1 MPTNEYDDFARA
13 DAGVSATE
21 GLLTPGNID
30 LSTRPVVRNDD
41 GTISTVRSMS
51 FNEDGQ
57 EILIPTVAADGS
69 GILDDSAAVAQYRR
83 TGQHLGK
90 FDTPDHATRYAQQL
104 HAQQLHEQQ
113 ATEYGPGSAND
124 DYAQMATADAEAR
137 DVAVQATVNK
147 ALYTMPDDAATVK
160 NMADRSG
167 LPEPVVE
174 RNRDEVSRVL
184 RLRDIRQ
191 ALADSPILTR
201 QMTDPEFA
209 RLAHDDVESLSAV
222 EREFGVMRETPRP
235 EPTVMNYMRGLWS
248 SLTQGAEQ
256 MRLGTE
262 LQSEDLLGDGS
273 ADSRI
278 YRENLLRQ
286 YRQAEGRIEATTPAF
301 ETETAQGIYG
311 GFSSL
316 LQQLPGLAAAIAT
329 RNPYLALGYAGWQVQ
344 TQSYGKYRARGG
356 TPGEAFLGG
365 TAEGALEAATEL
377 LPMGFLVNR
386 FGKEG
391 TKAFLGGLLLR
402 ELPSEQIATFT
413 QDAVDTAIANP
424 TKTWGDFFSERGS
437 AAYQTALATLVQSGA
452 LAGTH
457 SLARR
462 VVGDSLKVQ
471 ESAQGAGFLARL
483 TELARA
489 SKTAQRT
496 PDTFEKFVAEAA
508 EDGPV
513 KEVYITADALMQS
526 GLADQVAAVS
536 PAVAAQLPL
545 ASQTGGQIAIPVEEY
560 AAHIAST
567 EFNQGLLDH
576 LKTDPDG
583 FSQAE
588 ARTYLQSQRE
598 ELEQEVEKAAQDQQ
612 AVDAFRASA
621 DAVRAQVKAQLEAT
635 GRFTPQVNDAYAALW
650 ANFFSGQ
657 AARLEG
663 ATPEG
668 LFKQYYPTVVAEN
681 VAAGPVLDQT
691 APENSALSA
700 VNPNILKQ
708 SRRKRDDYTI
718 DMFGVPDPA
727 GTTETPGPAAPE
739 ISGDVHPQGTLSR
752 DDAPGRF
759 ANRTI
764 LVEDTERK
772 IGASQVTNAEEAAQA
787 LAYLGRGAVERF
799 DALVTDANG
808 KPLAIVGSFK
818 GAISQASVFPAT
830 LAGEAFRVPGAAHLW
845 AAHNHP
851 SGNPTLS
858 PADINLTR
866 ALGNIFR
873 GSDIQLHGLFA
884 ISGSAPGAARQWT
897 LVDPY
902 TSEQSAGIA
911 APSKATMSVPAVD
924 RIYSEKGQLGPAVTT
939 PAAARSVIPRVAG
952 NQSGLVLLDTQLTPI
967 GFMPLQPNEMG
978 VLRRD
983 GRMDAL
989 YRAISMA
996 NASAAMFVNRD
1007 GAYTT
1012 QQVGNVAGL
1021 LNSLDVRVLDVLD
1034 VAGDT
1039 VQSQAEQ
1046 GASFSGTKFDQT
1058 ARGSFNPST
1067 NTIALLQAADLSTFL
1082 HESGHFFL
1090 EVQTD
1095 IAGKL
1100 RQQAE
1105 IFGADTLKPEER
1117 QLLADT
1123 DALMQWFGVG
1133 TLTDW
1138 YSMDLEQK
1146 RTYHEQFAR
1155 GFESYLFEGKAP
1167 SIELQGLFQ
1176 RFRAWLLS
1184 VYKDLKALNVTLT
1197 DDVRS
1202 VFDRMLATNDQITLA
1217 EQGRSMMPL
1226 FESAE
1231 QAGMTP
1237 DEFAAYQAL
1246 GSSATADAIQD
1257 LQAKGLRDMQ
1267 WLHNARGR
1275 VLKDLQKEAA
1285 ARRSE
1290 VRMEARREIL
1300 NEPVYRAWQFLTG
1313 KIGADDKIAPRK
1325 DGTTG
1330 PDLDP
1335 VNDSLFVAIAKLGG
1349 IDREEAKSQW
1359 GVDHK
1364 EVGPGSVFGKPI
1376 LRKTGG
1382 RTLDDMRQ
1390 ALIEQGYLSPEDATG
1405 DWNPREF
1412 EDRFDAELRGDT
1424 QYSLSHDFAA
1434 DQDIQAGGELANPT
1448 ALSAGRLD
1456 AGELSIMN
1464 LPQEVLDALNARKMV
1479 AKHGLHPDIVA
1490 ALPGIEMTSGAE
1502 LVQKLAEAQPL
1513 HEVIEAATDV
1523 KMLER
1528 YGDLSSPEAI
1538 ARAADKAV
1546 HNEAR
1551 ARFSATEAEV
1561 LQRLAN
1567 PTAPTGKIDRRGR
1580 AVSRGIL
1587 LPAAR
1592 EFAQNVIARVRV
1604 RDLRPAQYA
1613 NAEARAAQNA
1623 VRAAKAGDVM
1633 TAAAEKRN
1641 QVIQQQLTK
1650 ATYDAQDEVGKAVR
1664 YLRKFDNAG
1673 TRKSIDAD
1681 YLDQI
1686 DQLLERFDLR
1696 ASVSNKEAARRKS
1709 LLEWVQAQ
1717 QELGFD
1723 PDVPDVLL
1731 ARAQRK
1737 PYRELTVTELRGV
1750 LDTVKQIEHLGRLK
1764 NRLLTAADN
1773 RAFSQ
1778 IVDEISASIQDN
1790 AKRTVKE
1797 RRTSDRGRLADIGSL
1812 FRNFTADHRK
1822 FASLVR
1828 EMDGWQDGGSMWE
1841 YLAQSMNRAGD
1852 REAVMREQA
1861 TIALS
1866 NLLKP
1871 ILKTGKL
1878 DEKTFFRSVG
1888 KSFTRE
1894 ERIGLA
1900 LNMGNETNRERLV
1913 SGEGLPPAVQRE
1925 ILDTLTKEEM
1935 DFVQSV
1941 WDYLDTYWSEIVA
1954 KQRRVQGITSEKVQ
1968 ALPVETKHGTYRGG
1982 YYPIKYDALRSSRAE
1997 ADTAAEVQRQI
2008 EHGLYSSSTTR
2019 RGHEK
2024 ARAASVGRPMR
2035 YDLGVIMQ
2043 HVDQV
2048 VHDLSWHEYLI
2059 DANRL
2064 LKAPAI
2070 DKAIRAHYGPEVL
2083 RTMRE
2088 TLTDIAVGNLASQSS
2103 GERILSYIR
2112 KGATITGLGWRL
2124 TTSLM
2129 QPLGLSQSIVRVG
2142 AKWVARGAWRWFGD
2156 AAHFENSVRKINEK
2170 SDFMRLRAK
2179 TMQREINEIRNRV
2192 KGKDSRLEASYFYLI
2207 QKAQLM
2213 ADVPTWWGQYEKAM
2227 AEDGMTEE
2235 RAAAQADQAVRDTQ
2249 GGGQTGDL
2257 SKVQRGSAGW
2267 MLFTNFY
2274 SFFNT
2279 TYNLTAE
2286 AVGRTDFKK
2295 PGDIA
2300 MLGADL
2306 LLLYTIPALLGTIVH
2321 SAFAGDWDDK
2331 DFYKKL
2337 AYDQLSYLLGT
2348 MVVVREAGSAVSG
2361 LLGMYSDYSGPAAVR
2376 FFGDLARFSKQAG
2389 QGDADEA
2396 FWKSLNSLGGLI
2408 FHYPAGQINST
2419 LQGINAML
2427 EGRTSNPG
2435 ALVVGP
2441 PRK

>member
-13 DAGVSATE
+13 DAGVSLTE
-21 GLLTPGNID
+21 GLLTPGTID
-30 LSTRPVVRNDD
+30 LSARPVVRNDD

-51 FNEDGQ
+51 FNENGQ

-90 FDTPDHATRYAQQL
+90 FDTPEHATQYAQR
-104 HAQQLHEQQ
+104 LHEEQ
-113 ATEYGPGSAND
+113 AVEYGPGSAND
-124 DYAQMATADAEAR
+124 DYAQMANGDAQAR
-137 DVAVQATVNK
+137 DVAVQAAVNK

-160 NMADRSG
+160 SMADRSG

-174 RNRDEVSRVL
+174 RHRDEVSRVL
-184 RLRDIRQ
+184 RMRDIRQ

-235 EPTVMNYMRGLWS
+235 EPTILNYIRGLWS
-248 SLTQGAEQ
+248 SFAQGTEQVRLGVQLQGAD
-256 MRLGTE
+256 LLSDG
-262 LQSEDLLGDGS
+262 SED
-273 ADSRI
+273 SRLQQ
-278 YRENLLRQ
+278 ENLLRQ
-286 YRQAEGRIEATTPAF
+286 YRQADSRIQATTPAF
-301 ETETAQGIYG
+301 ESGTAQGIYG

-329 RNPYLALGYAGWQVQ
+329 RNPYLALGFAGTQVQ
-344 TQSYGKYRARGG
+344 AQSYGKYRARGG

-365 TAEGALEAATEL
+365 TAEGALEVATEM
-377 LPMGFLVNR
+377 LPMGFLVDR
-386 FGKEG
+386 FGKTGAKE
-391 TKAFLGGLLLR
+391 FLGGLLLR

-424 TKTWGDFFSERGS
+424 TKTWGDFFSERGN

-471 ESAQGAGFLARL
+471 EAAQGAGFLARL
-483 TELARA
+483 TELAKA

-496 PDTFEKFVAEAA
+496 PDTFEKFVADAA
-508 EDGPV
+508 EDGPI
-513 KEVYITADALMQS
+513 KEVYISADALMQS

-560 AAHIAST
+560 AARIAPT

-576 LKTDPDG
+576 LKTDPEG

-588 ARTYLQSQRE
+588 AQTYLQSQRD
-598 ELEQEVEKAAQDQQ
+598 ELEQEVEKAAQNQQ
-612 AVDAFRASA
+612 AVDTFKASA
-621 DAVRAQVKAQLEAT
+621 DVVRTQVKAQLEAT
-635 GRFTPQVNDAYAALW
+635 GRFTPQVNDAYASLW

-657 AARLEG
+657 AARLTNT
-663 ATPEG
+663 TPED

-681 VAAGPVLDQT
+681 VASGPVLDQGGGLDALRQQWRADGIDASVSEHDGTITLSKIIVPNGQRGAGKGT
-691 APENSALSA
+691 AAMQALVGYADRTGQHVALSPSA
-700 VNPNILKQ
+700 DFGGNK
-708 SRRKRDDYTI
+708 KRLVAFYKR
-718 DMFGVPDPA
+718 FGFVENKGKNRA
-727 GTTETPGPAAPE
+727 FSTSESMHRE
-739 ISGDVHPQGTLSR
+739 
-752 DDAPGRF
+752 APGRV
-759 ANRTI
+759 
-764 LVEDTERK
+764 LE
-772 IGASQVTNAEEAAQA
+772 QA
-787 LAYLGRGAVERF
+787 
-799 DALVTDANG
+799 
-808 KPLAIVGSFK
+808 
-818 GAISQASVFPAT
+818 
-830 LAGEAFRVPGAAHLW
+830 
-845 AAHNHP
+845 
-851 SGNPTLS
+851 
-858 PADINLTR
+858 
-866 ALGNIFR
+866 
-873 GSDIQLHGLFA
+873 
-884 ISGSAPGAARQWT
+884 
-897 LVDPY
+897 
-902 TSEQSAGIA
+902 
-911 APSKATMSVPAVD
+911 
-924 RIYSEKGQLGPAVTT
+924 
-939 PAAARSVIPRVAG
+939 
-952 NQSGLVLLDTQLTPI
+952 
-967 GFMPLQPNEMG
+967 
-978 VLRRD
+978 
-983 GRMDAL
+983 
-989 YRAISMA
+989 
-996 NASAAMFVNRD
+996 
-1007 GAYTT
+1007 
-1012 QQVGNVAGL
+1012 
-1021 LNSLDVRVLDVLD
+1021 
-1034 VAGDT
+1034 
-1039 VQSQAEQ
+1039 
-1046 GASFSGTKFDQT
+1046 

-1067 NTIALLQAADLSTFL
+1067 NTIALLKAADLSTFL

-1105 IFGADTLKPEER
+1105 LFGMDALKPEER

-1123 DALMQWFGVG
+1123 DALMKWFGVG

-1146 RTYHEQFAR
+1146 RSYHEQFAR
-1155 GFESYLFEGKAP
+1155 GFESYLFDGKAP

-1176 RFRAWLLS
+1176 RFRAWLVN

-1197 DDVRS
+1197 DEVRS
-1202 VFDRMLATNDQITLA
+1202 VFDRMLASEDQIALA

-1231 QAGMTP
+1231 QAGMTS

-1246 GSSATADAIQD
+1246 GADATADAIQD

-1267 WLHNARGR
+1267 WLHNAQSR
-1275 VLKDLQKEAA
+1275 VLKELQKEAA
-1285 ARRSE
+1285 ARRAE
-1290 VRMEARREIL
+1290 MRMEARREIMSQ
-1300 NEPVYRAWQFLTG
+1300 PVYRAWQFLTG
-1313 KIGADDKIAPRK
+1313 KISTDDKITPVK
-1325 DGTTG
+1325 PPSSH
-1330 PDLDP
+1330 PDVLDP
-1335 VNDSLFVAIAKLGG
+1335 AVDSLFVAIAKLGG
-1349 IDREEAKSQW
+1349 LDRAEVKSEWGIDSNETT
-1359 GVDHK
+1359 
-1364 EVGPGSVFGKPI
+1364 PPVFGKPVI
-1376 LRKTGG
+1376 RAKGG
-1382 RTLDDMRQ
+1382 RSLDDMRQ
-1390 ALIEQGYLSPEDATG
+1390 ALIEQGYLSQEDATG

-1424 QYSLSHDFAA
+1424 QYSFSHDFAA
-1434 DQDIQAGGELANPT
+1434 DQELQAGAELANPG
-1448 ALSAGRLD
+1448 ALTTGRLD
-1456 AGELSIMN
+1456 ASELSSMA
-1464 LPQEVLDALNARKMV
+1464 LPAEVMDVLKARKMV
-1479 AKHGLHPDIVA
+1479 AKNGLHPDIVA
-1490 ALPGIEMTSGAE
+1490 ALPGIEMTSGDE
-1502 LVQKLAEAQPL
+1502 LVRKLAEAEPPQDT
-1513 HEVIEAATDV
+1513 IAAVTDV

-1528 YGDLSSPEAI
+1528 YGELSSPEAI
-1538 ARAADKAV
+1538 AKAADKAV

-1551 ARFSATEAEV
+1551 ARFAATEAEV

-1613 NAEARAAQNA
+1613 SAEARAAQNSA
-1623 VRAAKAGDVM
+1623 RAAKAGDVV

-1664 YLRKFDNAG
+1664 YLRKFDNTG
-1673 TRKSIDAD
+1673 TRKNIDPD

-1709 LLEWVQAQ
+1709 LIDWVQAQ

-1723 PDVPDVLL
+1723 PDVPDALL
-1731 ARAQRK
+1731 AQAQRK
-1737 PYRELTVTELRGV
+1737 PYRELTLTELRGV

-1764 NRLLTAADN
+1764 TRLLTAADN
-1773 RAFSQ
+1773 RAFAQ
-1778 IVDEISASIQDN
+1778 VVDEISASITDN
-1790 AKRTVKE
+1790 AARTVKE
-1797 RRTSDRGRLADIGSL
+1797 RRTSDRGRLADIGTL

-1828 EMDGWQDGGSMWE
+1828 EMDGWQDGGPMWE

-1861 TIALS
+1861 TIELS

-1878 DEKTFFRSVG
+1878 NEKTFFRSVG

-1894 ERIGLA
+1894 ERIGIA
-1900 LNMGNETNRERLV
+1900 LNMGNETNRERLI
-1913 SGEGLPPAVQRE
+1913 SGEGLPPAAQRE

-1935 DFVQSV
+1935 DFVQSI
-1941 WDYLDTYWSEIVA
+1941 WDYLDSYWSEIVA

-1968 ALPVETKHGTYRGG
+1968 ALPVETRHGTYRGG
-1982 YYPIKYDALRSSRAE
+1982 YYPIKYDALRSTRAE
-1997 ADTAAEVQRQI
+1997 ADTAAEVQRQV
-2008 EHGLYSSSTTR
+2008 ERGLYASSTTR

-2035 YDLGVIMQ
+2035 YDLGVITQ

-2070 DKAIRAHYGPEVL
+2070 DKAIRSHYGPELL

-2103 GERILSYIR
+2103 GERILNYIR

-2129 QPLGLSQSIVRVG
+2129 QPLGLTQSMVRVG
-2142 AKWVARGAWRWFGD
+2142 PKWVARGAWRWFGD
-2156 AAHFENSVRKINEK
+2156 TAHFENSVRKINEK

-2213 ADVPTWWGQYEKAM
+2213 ADVPTWWGQYEKSM

-2235 RAAAQADQAVRDTQ
+2235 RAAAMADQAVRDSQ

-2295 PGDIA
+2295 PGEVGL
-2300 MLGADL
+2300 LGVDL

-2331 DFYKKL
+2331 DFGKKL
-2337 AYDQLSYLLGT
+2337 VYDQLTYLLGT

-2376 FFGDLARFSKQAG
+2376 LFGNMARFAKQVS
-2389 QGDADEA
+2389 QGEADEA
-2396 FWKSLNSLGGLI
+2396 FWKALNSLGGI
-2408 FHYPAGQINST
+2408 VFHYPAGQINNT

-2427 EGRTSNPG
+2427 DGRTSNPG